1 MAAGEYVSV
10 SSQSDTENADLARER
25 VELAT
30 APEAEHRELADIY
43 IARGLSP
50 DLADQVAAQLMA
62 TDALGAR
69 ARHLD
74 ALRTAAV
81 EVDAAR
87 GLPQSNPELIAE
99 HLRLAQRALE
109 AITGRYTAD
118 DLLGRI
124 FSTFCL
130 GK

>member
-1 MAAGEYVSV
+1 MLDLTDPRIAQVADAFTAAAAAAAAALGLPQAPAAGV
-10 SSQSDTENADLARER
+10 
-25 VELAT
+25 LAT
-30 APEAEHRELADIY
+30 ET
-43 IARGLSP
+43 
-50 DLADQVAAQLMA
+50 

-87 GLPQSNPELIAE
+87 GLPLTSPELIAE
-99 HLRLAQRALE
+99 HLRLAQLALE